1 MGVAGTLIVPRTGCE
16 CDCRCNGARCS
27 TRSSSH
33 RPIPECKNIEIAAV
47 ASHYSAKLES
57 DTAGAFEINSLP
69 LGEYHLTVTAE
80 GFASQQQQ
88 LLVRSGSAPV
98 LHFELT
104 PAGPHETV
112 QVNGQQ
118 SPLET
123 VSSATEVTIA
133 RQQIDSY
140 AGMDQSNS
148 LRVITQFVPGAYIV
162 HDQLHV
168 RGGHQVTWAIDGVP
182 LPNTNI
188 ATNVGPQFDP

>member
-1 MGVAGTLIVPRTGCE
+1 MLQAREGRIAPILALLGLLLCLVQAANATVIATVRGVVH
-16 CDCRCNGARCS
+16 D
-27 TRSSSH
+27 SSH
-33 RPIPECKNIEIAAV
+33 RPIPGANIEIAAV
-47 ASHYSAKLES
+47 ASQYSAKLES
-57 DTAGAFEINSLP
+57 DAAGAFEINSLP
-69 LGEYHLTVTAE
+69 LGEYHLTVTAG

-112 QVNGQQ
+112 QVNDQQ

-123 VSSATEVTIA
+123 VSSATEVTIS

-148 LRVITQFVPGAYIV
+148 LRVITQFVPALISFTTSYTFV
-162 HDQLHV
+162 
-168 RGGHQVTWAIDGVP
+168 A
-182 LPNTNI
+182 
-188 ATNVGPQFDP
+188 ATR